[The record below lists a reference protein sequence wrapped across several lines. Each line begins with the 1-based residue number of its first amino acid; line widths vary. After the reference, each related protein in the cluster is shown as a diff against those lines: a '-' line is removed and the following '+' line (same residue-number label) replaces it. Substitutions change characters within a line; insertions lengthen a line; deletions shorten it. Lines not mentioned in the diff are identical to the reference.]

1 MTINKFLSVFLFLL
15 VLFPYITIINTPFDT
30 QPYAV
35 VVSFI
40 IIIIYMAFRKNL
52 PLPKMIIPYGV
63 IFIYSVMLF
72 MLDISVVGLR
82 SLVGYATVLFV
93 SLAAYLTFNKI
104 SGKQLQFAV
113 KVWLI
118 VGLIQQFT
126 VKTFGSL
133 LVPRISTS
141 ASRGVTSLA
150 VEPSYYS
157 VVCVFFLILND
168 VFFARGNYNKKTHRN
183 TMFLIFIQFL
193 LSRSGIGFVLFFVYL
208 ISKLVAQVNLR
219 KIIKWSLGIMFFTVA
234 ALFLFTTI
242 PALKI
247 TRIGVL
253 INLFISSPKLL
264 LLSDGST
271 ADRFSHIA
279 IPFLSI
285 FFSKGIGFGFGA
297 WDDNVMRIASSV
309 GGLIYEVANVNL
321 SYGNRIMSGWGAA
334 IFELGIFGLLLLFT
348 FFQTMRKGIL
358 KTSTS
363 MKSLY
368 ISSLITITFTMLM
381 AVPLA
386 LPLFGY
392 LIGVF
397 VYIQSESNQNKKN
410 KNSK

>member
-1 MTINKFLSVFLFLL
+1 MTINKFLSIFLFLL

-40 IIIIYMAFRKNL
+40 IIIIYMAFRKDL

-63 IFIYSVMLF
+63 IFIYSVILF
-72 MLDISVVGLR
+72 MLDISEVGLR

-118 VGLIQQFT
+118 VGLIQQFI

-157 VVCVFFLILND
+157 IVCVFFLILND

-183 TMFLIFIQFL
+183 TMYLIFIQFL
-193 LSRSGIGFVLFFVYL
+193 LSRSGIGFVLFLVYL
-208 ISKLVAQVNLR
+208 ISKVVAQVNIS
-219 KIIKWSLGIMFFTVA
+219 KIIKWSLGIVFFTAVA
-234 ALFLFTTI
+234 VFLYTTI
-242 PALKI
+242 PSLKI

-348 FFQTMRKGIL
+348 FFQTMRKGML

-368 ISSLITITFTMLM
+368 ISSLITIAFTMLM
-381 AVPLA
+381 AVPLSF
-386 LPLFGY
+386 PMFGY

-397 VYIQSESNQNKKN
+397 VYIQSETNQTKKN